1 MGNILDYVLWRGDL
15 PFEVS
20 PFNEVDNLIL
30 SKLSYLNFRG
40 IVRADQSYGIPLY
53 QAAKEYFALG
63 ENGNIQPGDIMKE
76 ELLELFRLMADSRR
90 FSELILSN
98 YDEQIDLEKE
108 KQFAALTIHL
118 GNYCS
123 YVAFRGTDDTLVGWK
138 EDFNMS
144 IMEVVPS
151 QEEALAYYLK
161 IAKAYEN
168 RRFILGGHSKGGNL
182 AVFAAVHAPEQE
194 QARINAVYNND
205 GPGFHRS
212 MLQREEYQRIAERI
226 VTIIPQSSIIGM
238 LLEHEDNYTIVKSS
252 QKGFLQHFGYNWE
265 VQGTSFVHLKNVTQ
279 ESQLLDIT
287 LRRFLYSLSIERREQ
302 FTNTLFEILASN
314 ENRTLNDIRI
324 GSMRALKA
332 MLKTYESLD
341 KDVKKALNSTL
352 TLLFTESI
360 RSIREVNNS
369 EEWKGKLPVIN
380 LNLRRHRE
388 KLREELR
395 LKEKEIQRR
404 LLRLSGKDT

>member
-15 PFEVS
+15 SFDAS

-30 SKLSYLNFRG
+30 SKLSYLNFTG
-40 IVRADQSYGIPLY
+40 IVRADQSYGIPLD
-53 QAAKEYFALG
+53 QAAKAYFALG
-63 ENGNIQPGDIMKE
+63 KNGNIQPGDIMKE

-108 KQFAALTIHL
+108 MQFAALTIHL
-118 GNYCS
+118 GNHCS

-144 IMEVVPS
+144 VMEVVPS
-151 QEEALAYYLK
+151 QKEALAYYLR
-161 IAKAYEN
+161 IAKTYEN
-168 RRFILGGHSKGGNL
+168 HRFILGGHSKGGNL
-182 AVFAAVHAPEQE
+182 AVFAAVHAPQQE
-194 QARINAVYNND
+194 QARITAVYNND

-212 MLQREEYQRIAERI
+212 MFQREEYKRIAERI

-265 VQGTSFVHLKNVTQ
+265 VQGTSFVHLKNITQ

-287 LRRFLYSLSIERREQ
+287 LRRFLYSLSIERRAQ
-302 FTNTLFEILASN
+302 FTDTLFEILASN
-314 ENRTLNDIRI
+314 ENRTLNDIRV
-324 GSMRALKA
+324 GSIRALKA

-341 KDVKKALNSTL
+341 KDVKKAVNSTL
-352 TLLFTESI
+352 TLLFAEGI

-369 EEWKGKLPVIN
+369 EEWKGRLPVIN
-380 LNLRRHRE
+380 LSLRKHKE
-388 KLREELR
+388 KLKEELR
-395 LKEKEIQRR
+395 LKEKEIQRK
-404 LLRLSGKDT
+404 LLRLGGKDT